1 MRVLVISLTSL
12 LLVTQYQFWVG
23 NGGLFDAYSLQTR
36 VKLQKSVNNKLAE
49 RNKALLGEV
58 LDLKQGYDAIEERGR
73 TDLGLVKPGETFYQ
87 VINSPRSSFKE

>member
-12 LLVTQYQFWVG
+12 LLVMQYQFWIG
-23 NGGLFDAYSLQTR
+23 NGGLIDAFSLQTR
-36 VKLQKSVNNKLAE
+36 VQLQKTVNQKLTE

-73 TDLGLVKPGETFYQ
+73 TDLGLVKPGETFFQ
-87 VINSPRSSFKE
+87 VVDSRR